1 MARIRKP
8 VASGDHGVNDRCV
21 RTSSSRRQVVAT
33 EPAEALEAAGQ
44 VTRLVAM
51 AEDPIDGLA
60 VVFDLAAFFRHRDV
74 QNSARRRGDT
84 PPHPPA
90 PVSKL
95 LTGFVAT
102 LREKTVAIGALLDS
116 EEHTRLTKL
125 SRGLMTAL
133 EAGDPD
139 VVQALGHLL
148 PADPV
153 VIALWIRCNLPV
165 LEIRFAS

>member
-1 MARIRKP
+1 M
-8 VASGDHGVNDRCV
+8 
-21 RTSSSRRQVVAT
+21 T
-33 EPAEALEAAGQ
+33 LEAAGQ

-51 AEDPIDGLA
+51 AEDAVDGLA
-60 VVFDLAAFFRHRDV
+60 VVFDLAAFYRHRDA
-74 QNSARRRGDT
+74 QNSARRRGDS

-90 PVSKL
+90 SVSKL
-95 LTGFVAT
+95 LTGFAAT

-116 EEHTRLTKL
+116 EEQTRLTKL
-125 SRGLMTAL
+125 SRGLMIAL

-139 VVQALGHLL
+139 VVQALGQLL